1 MTTLVNTFPT
11 TLAAAAWRRVLFA
24 NDGSAG
30 QAVLR
35 LAFGL
40 VLLPHGAQHLFGA
53 FGGYGFA
60 GTVGWMTGT
69 LGIPSPLPQ
78 AGILL
83 EFFGALLLIAGA
95 GTRAVA
101 AALAVFMSTAA
112 STHAANGFFM
122 TWVGALPAGT
132 EGFEYHLLAVAA
144 ALPILAKGS
153 GAYSV
158 DTWLRR
164 ILHRHLDDETLGRT

>member
-11 TLAAAAWRRVLFA
+11 TLAAAGWRRVLFA

-40 VLLPHGAQHLFGA
+40 VLLPHGAQHLLGA

-83 EFFGALLLIAGA
+83 EFFGVLLLIAGA

-122 TWVGALPAGT
+122 NWVGTLPAGT
-132 EGFEYHLLAVAA
+132 EGFEYHLLAVAICV
-144 ALPILAKGS
+144 ALAIRGGGALAM
-153 GAYSV
+153 
-158 DTWLRR
+158 DRWLSR
-164 ILHRHLDDETLGRT
+164 D